1 MEKEWQERENELRA
15 ALATAETQTA
25 LEEIR
30 IRYFGRK
37 GALPRLLAS
46 LSTLPPERRREAGR
60 AIHSFQE
67 WAEAA
72 IEERRA
78 ALAPVLPQGPSLD
91 MSLPGRPVA
100 EGSIHPISRMS
111 RRIVE
116 VFRRLGFSLADGPE
130 VETEF
135 YNFDA
140 LNTPADHPARNEQDT
155 FFLKDSRLL
164 PATPS
169 RQGGRLLLRSQTSPV
184 QIRVMEKRRPPIRIV
199 APGRCYR
206 RDEIDATH
214 SIAFFQVEGLVVEE
228 DLSIRDL
235 KGTLELVFREL
246 LGRDIRFRFRPH
258 YFPFTEP
265 SFEIDGFRPSRSKAG
280 GEWLEL
286 CGCGMVHPKVLSG
299 AGIDP
304 DRYSGFAFGFGIE
317 RLLMIVEEIP
327 DLRLFTENDV
337 RFLRN
342 QSSPV

>member
-1 MEKEWQERENELRA
+1 MDRKIQEREAELQA
-15 ALATAETQTA
+15 ALRGAETEAA

-30 IRYFGRK
+30 IRYLGRQ
-37 GALPRLLAS
+37 GEILRQLAS

-60 AIHSFQE
+60 AINRFKA

-72 IEERRA
+72 IEERRR
-78 ALAPVLPQGPSLD
+78 ALAPARPRGPDLD
-91 MSLPGRPVA
+91 PSLPGRPVP
-100 EGSIHPISRMS
+100 EGSIHPVSRMS

-116 VFRRLGFSLADGPE
+116 IFHRLGFALADGPE

-140 LNTPADHPARNEQDT
+140 LNTPPDHPARNEQDT
-155 FFLKDSRLL
+155 FFLKDSGLL

-169 RQGGRLLLRSQTSPV
+169 RGGGRLLLRSQTSPV
-184 QIRVMEKRRPPIRIV
+184 QIRAMERQRPPIRIF

-228 DLSIRDL
+228 NTSLQDL
-235 KGTLELVFREL
+235 KGTLELVFGEL
-246 LGRDIRFRFRPH
+246 LGQETRFRFRPH

-265 SFEIDGFRPSRSKAG
+265 SFEIDGFRPGRSKAG
-280 GEWLEL
+280 KEWLEL
-286 CGCGMVHPKVLSG
+286 CGCGMVHPKVLAG

-317 RLLMIVEEIP
+317 RLLMIVEEVP

-337 RFLRN
+337 RFLHN
-342 QSSPV
+342 QSSPA

>member
-1 MEKEWQERENELRA
+1 MQERVAELRA
-15 ALATAETQTA
+15 SLQAAETEGA
-25 LEEIR
+25 LEAIR
-30 IRYFGRK
+30 IRYFGRH
-37 GALPRLLAS
+37 GEVPRLLAS
-46 LSTLPPERRREAGR
+46 LGTLPPERRREAGR
-60 AIHSFQE
+60 AINNFKAL
-67 WAEAA
+67 AEKA

-78 ALAPVLPQGPSLD
+78 ELAPARPKGPAFD
-91 MSLPGRPVA
+91 ATLPGRPVP
-100 EGSIHPISRMS
+100 EGSIHPISRMC

-116 VFRRLGFSLADGPE
+116 IFRRLGFALADGPE
-130 VETEF
+130 VENEF

-140 LNTPADHPARNEQDT
+140 LNTPPDHPARNEQDT
-155 FFLKDSRLL
+155 FFLKDSTLL
-164 PATPS
+164 PAAPF
-169 RQGGRLLLRSQTSPV
+169 RGGGRLLLRSQTSPV
-184 QIRVMEKRRPPIRIV
+184 QIRAMEKQRPPIRII

-228 DLSIRDL
+228 SASLREL

-246 LGRDIRFRFRPH
+246 LGQETRFRFRPH

-265 SFEIDGFRPSRSKAG
+265 SFEIDGFRPSPAKTG
-280 GEWLEL
+280 KEWLEL

-317 RLLMIVEEIP
+317 RLLMIVEEVP

-342 QSSPV
+342 QSCPV

>member
-1 MEKEWQERENELRA
+1 MEKEMQEREAELRA
-15 ALATAETQTA
+15 ALGVAETEAA

-30 IRYFGRK
+30 IRYLGRQ
-37 GALPRLLAS
+37 GEIPRQLAS
-46 LSTLPPERRREAGR
+46 LSALPPEQRREAGR
-60 AIHSFQE
+60 AINRFKA

-72 IEERRA
+72 IEERRGS
-78 ALAPVLPQGPSLD
+78 LASAHPRGPSLD
-91 MSLPGRPVA
+91 PTLPGRPVP
-100 EGSIHPISRMS
+100 EGSIHPVSRMS

-116 VFRRLGFSLADGPE
+116 IFHRLGFALADGPE

-140 LNTPADHPARNEQDT
+140 LNTPPDHPARNEQDT
-155 FFLKDSRLL
+155 FFLKDPGLL

-169 RQGGRLLLRSQTSPV
+169 RGGGRLLLRSQTSPV
-184 QIRVMEKRRPPIRIV
+184 QIRAMERRRPPIRIF

-228 DLSIRDL
+228 DTSLLDL
-235 KGTLELVFREL
+235 KGTLELVFGEL
-246 LGRDIRFRFRPH
+246 LGPETRFRFRPH

-265 SFEIDGFRPSRSKAG
+265 SFEIDGLRPGRSKAG
-280 GEWLEL
+280 KEWLEL

-299 AGIDP
+299 VGIDP

-317 RLLMIVEEIP
+317 RLLMIVEEVP
-327 DLRLFTENDV
+327 DLRLFTENDI

-342 QSSPV
+342 QSSPA

>member
-1 MEKEWQERENELRA
+1 VEKKWQERENELRG
-15 ALATAETQTA
+15 ALATAETEAA

-30 IRYFGRK
+30 LRYFGRK
-37 GALPRLLAS
+37 GEVPRLLAS
-46 LSTLPPERRREAGR
+46 LSTLPPEHRREKGR
-60 AIHSFQE
+60 EINSFKE
-67 WAEAA
+67 WAEGA
-72 IEERRA
+72 IAERRA
-78 ALAPVLPQGPSLD
+78 ALATLSPRGPSLD
-91 MSLPGRPVA
+91 VSLPGRPVS

-116 VFRRLGFSLADGPE
+116 LFRRLGFALADGPE

-140 LNTPADHPARNEQDT
+140 LNTPPDHPARNEQDT
-155 FFLKDSRLL
+155 FFLKDSPLF
-164 PATPS
+164 PATSS
-169 RQGGRLLLRSQTSPV
+169 RNGGRLLLRSQTSPV
-184 QIRVMEKRRPPIRIV
+184 QIRVMEKQRPPIRIV

-214 SIAFFQVEGLVVEE
+214 SIAFFQVEGLVVAE
-228 DLSIRDL
+228 DLSVRDL

-246 LGRDIRFRFRPH
+246 LGRETRFRFRPH

-280 GEWLEL
+280 KEWLEL

-327 DLRLFTENDV
+327 DLRLFTENDL

>member
-15 ALATAETQTA
+15 ALATTETEAA

-37 GALPRLLAS
+37 GELPRLIAS
-46 LSTLPPERRREAGR
+46 LSTLPPERRREKGR
-60 AIHSFQE
+60 EINSFKK

-72 IEERRA
+72 VEERRA
-78 ALAPVLPQGPSLD
+78 ALASTSPQGPPLD
-91 MSLPGRPVA
+91 VSLPGRPIS
-100 EGSIHPISRMS
+100 EGSIHPISRML
-111 RRIVE
+111 RRIVD
-116 VFRRLGFSLADGPE
+116 VFHRLGFALADGPE
-130 VETEF
+130 IETDF

-140 LNTPADHPARNEQDT
+140 LNTPPDHPARNEQDT
-155 FFLKDSRLL
+155 FFLKDASLL
-164 PATPS
+164 PPAPS
-169 RQGGRLLLRSQTSPV
+169 RKGGRLLLRSQTSPV
-184 QIRVMEKRRPPIRIV
+184 QIRVMEKQRPPIRIV

-214 SIAFFQVEGLVVEE
+214 SIAFFQVEGLVVDE
-228 DLSIRDL
+228 DLSVRDL

-246 LGRDIRFRFRPH
+246 LGREIRFRFRPH

-265 SFEIDGFRPSRSKAG
+265 SFEIDGLRPGQSKAG
-280 GEWLEL
+280 EEWLEL